1 MNIGNRKVTDGT
13 VRKKEDRSMWLSLI
27 ILIKKTKT
35 WLRLSMGEVNNNYC
49 VQNEVQKVNIDIS
62 LAARPPTLNST
73 SFPISFIK
81 LSRPRFCAPFF

>member
-49 VQNEVQKVNIDIS
+49 VQNEVK
-62 LAARPPTLNST
+62 R
-73 SFPISFIK
+73 
-81 LSRPRFCAPFF
+81 

>member
-27 ILIKKTKT
+27 IPIKNPKT
-35 WLRLSMGEVNNNYC
+35 WLRLSMDEVNNNYC

-62 LAARPPTLNST
+62 LFLSPLAHPP
-73 SFPISFIK
+73 
-81 LSRPRFCAPFF
+81 